1 VSDQRAHSLLCT
13 RRPSLKAN
21 VNPASPGRKVSGNR
35 RSDRCCTAAT
45 NSPPALDNRSVDDY
59 CALQQLLHCNI
70 FKQRSDIKPTRWR
83 SIMSTNDML
92 NTYNDL
98 TNKGVERINALGEL
112 NLKVA
117 EKMVARQMD
126 AMNLFMEQGVR
137 MMKLATEAKGYS
149 DFYKGQVDMAK
160 EAAERLVQESKT
172 NMHLAGEIRDDYRG
186 WFDAAMAD
194 AKQGKEAVRNAVTA

>member
-1 VSDQRAHSLLCT
+1 
-13 RRPSLKAN
+13 
-21 VNPASPGRKVSGNR
+21 
-35 RSDRCCTAAT
+35 
-45 NSPPALDNRSVDDY
+45 
-59 CALQQLLHCNI
+59 
-70 FKQRSDIKPTRWR
+70 
-83 SIMSTNDML
+83 MSTNDML

>member
-1 VSDQRAHSLLCT
+1 
-13 RRPSLKAN
+13 
-21 VNPASPGRKVSGNR
+21 
-35 RSDRCCTAAT
+35 
-45 NSPPALDNRSVDDY
+45 
-59 CALQQLLHCNI
+59 
-70 FKQRSDIKPTRWR
+70 
-83 SIMSTNDML
+83 MSTNDML

-98 TNKGVERINALGEL
+98 TNKGVERINALSEL